1 MLAFFFF
8 KVNVE
13 SSRNCIVY
21 LFTNHVKYSNFG
33 QKSWNTSV
41 TSFLLSL
48 FLTFGIHFASLI
60 VGFAFNCVLVLIFSR
75 HIRPSV
81 LFTLLMILGRRI
93 CLAISSFLNWRP
105 FRLFSWPLYWIKNY
119 PLGRNQKPVT
129 YSSKMVNLIFYWLL
143 VRIGC
148 STQTNLFI
156 LKSVIWKLSPSLP

>member
-1 MLAFFFF
+1 M
-8 KVNVE
+8 
-13 SSRNCIVY
+13 
-21 LFTNHVKYSNFG
+21 TYSNFG
-33 QKSWNTSV
+33 QKSWNTFV
-41 TSFLLSL
+41 TSFLLSILSL
-48 FLTFGIHFASLI
+48 FLTFGIHFAPLI

-148 STQTNLFI
+148 STQMNLFTWKVLFENYLLRY
-156 LKSVIWKLSPSLP
+156 LKFVYWFSSAWHCSWH